1 MSKIERKMK
10 RTAQRQKKK
19 ELEKDMVQK
28 VALFGQI
35 PGNCLI
41 CDKEF
46 DKKDKE
52 MVQSWYVIVR
62 EEEKK
67 VNLYCPEC
75 WENANDFISNL
86 QKGDLDERES

>member
-1 MSKIERKMK
+1 MSKIERKIRRNSAK
-10 RTAQRQKKK
+10 QKKK
-19 ELEKDMVQK
+19 SLEKDMVQK

-35 PGNCLI
+35 PEHCLV
-41 CDKEF
+41 CEKDF
-46 DKKDKE
+46 DKKNKE

-75 WENANDFISNL
+75 WDRANELICNL
-86 QKGDLDERES
+86 QEEDLNERKS